1 MSLGLCLILL
11 ISLHPQEL
19 SPLINPPMTQYFNPE
34 YRAEY
39 DYISINGYRFNPK
52 KDVPNIPEELRGET
66 GYYLIQIKGPVFDD
80 MKRLI
85 ESYGVRLA
93 EYIPYNTFIA
103 RMNSTQKSII
113 EGLSF
118 VNWVGNY
125 EPAYKISPLFKEI
138 RDENKMVL
146 LLFNDADVQGVVND
160 LRKIGC
166 EILDI
171 ELTKDNKVV
180 EIRAEHSKIA
190 EMSHIPGIMWI
201 EPWAETVLFNSNA
214 QWVTQTWK
222 QNNRRIWNKGID
234 GEGQVVTTSD
244 TGILTSH
251 NMVRDPSHPINN
263 VGDYP
268 NHRKIIAY
276 KIPYGSSATFGDNA
290 AGSWHGTHTCGTIC
304 GDDSYVNGTEPD
316 DGISIKA
323 KIYFEDIGNDQ
334 GNVSFPSNYDNLW
347 QPPYD
352 GNAGGAARSSSNSWG
367 QTSGNSY
374 TMGSRMVDIFMW
386 NHKDFLISFSAGNDG
401 PGSNTVRPP
410 STAKDCI
417 TAGAC
422 GNGAG
427 GNQVASFSS
436 RGPTADNR
444 IKPTVTAPGLNL
456 RSSVGPN
463 NNSYTLMSGTS
474 MASPCI
480 GGNMALVRDYFAS
493 GFYPTGVETP
503 SNAWG
508 YISAAMVKAILIN
521 SAKPDIHGVTI
532 PDNNTGWGRI
542 CLDNVLYFANDI
554 RKLAVWDDTSGV
566 STGQTKTFQVSVNNR
581 SEPLKITLVWTD
593 YYATSGANPAIVND
607 LNLRVTAPGGAKYR
621 GNQYSGG
628 QSIPNP
634 NSWDTRNVEENVRRD
649 VPETGTWTIEVIGQN
664 VAQGPQ
670 PFALVVSGGLGD
682 PADPVLH
689 ISGDLIED
697 PSPGG
702 NGNGRI
708 DPGDTV
714 YLTDT
719 LVNSSAA
726 GVTGCVGKLRTSSAY
741 VTLLDSV
748 SNFGAVPVGDTVH
761 NGSSRFRFSVS
772 SSTPEGTM
780 ITFVLHLTGGGG
792 YVQDIEF
799 ELTVGFPGLQ
809 VIWGPKQLQIEPGDT
824 HFIYG
829 LGYNPNNNR
838 LYVTNFYERHIYMY
852 TSDSNATYLGY
863 INAPDSMGTDIKYCS
878 YDSTLW
884 FAGGNTKKVYKIDL
898 NGNVLRQFSN
908 PASTYPCGLAW
919 LESSRLLY
927 LSDRL
932 NNSTNSYI
940 YKSDTV
946 GNWNLRIDIPLKAVN
961 ATRCLALE
969 PNNPDI
975 SLLLIYTAFN
985 SNNTLD
991 SVGLYELD
999 REYGDVIQRIL
1010 FPGWNVR
1017 GVEYDPRDGNYWVTI
1032 AEGPDRSIVKIAG
1045 FYGVIPG
1052 VKEQRLIN
1060 AHPFF
1065 LAPAIPNPFANQ
1077 VKFSYSI
1084 PSKMKVKLALYDVT
1098 GRLVTTLV
1106 NGVETPGVK
1115 TIIWDGKT
1123 DNGSLI
1129 SNGVY
1134 FCYLETEAGSLVR
1147 KVVHTR

>member
-1 MSLGLCLILL
+1 MSLSLCLILL
-11 ISLHPQEL
+11 VGLHPQER
-19 SPLINPPMTQYFNPE
+19 SPLINPPIARNFTPQYQV
-34 YRAEY
+34 EY
-39 DYISINGYRFNPK
+39 DYISINGYHFNPK
-52 KDVPNIPEELRGET
+52 QGTPAIPEELRGET
-66 GYYLIQIKGPVFDD
+66 GYYLIQLKGPVFND
-80 MKRLI
+80 MKALI
-85 ESYGVRLA
+85 ESYGVRLD

-103 RMNSTQKSII
+103 RLNPTQKSII

-125 EPAYKISPLFKEI
+125 EPAYKISPLFEEI
-138 RDENKMVL
+138 RDENKMIL
-146 LLFNDADVQGVVND
+146 LLFNDADVDGVVNE
-160 LRKIGC
+160 LKRMGC
-166 EILDI
+166 EVLDV
-171 ELTKDNKVV
+171 ELTENNKVV
-180 EIRAEHSKIA
+180 EIWAERSKIP
-190 EMSHIPGIMWI
+190 ELSHIPGIMWI
-201 EPWAETVLFNSNA
+201 EPWMETVLFNSNA

-222 QNNRRIWNKGID
+222 QNSRRIWNKGID

-251 NMVRDPSHPINN
+251 NMVRDPSYPINN

-276 KIPYGSSATFGDNA
+276 KIPSGSSATFGDNA
-290 AGSWHGTHTCGTIC
+290 NGSWHGTHTCGTIC
-304 GDDSYVNGTEPD
+304 GDDSYVGGTEPD
-316 DGISIKA
+316 DGMPFKA
-323 KIYFEDIGNDQ
+323 KMYFEDIGDDW
-334 GNVSFPSNYDNLW
+334 GGLSLPSNYDNLW
-347 QPPYD
+347 LPPYN

-374 TMGSRMVDIFMW
+374 TSTARMVDIFMW

-401 PGSNTVRPP
+401 PGSGTVHPP
-410 STAKDCI
+410 ATAKDCI

-422 GNGAG
+422 GNGSGA
-427 GNQVASFSS
+427 NMMASFSS

-444 IKPTVTAPGLNL
+444 IKPTVTAPGSNL

-463 NNSYTLMSGTS
+463 DDSYTLMSGTS

-503 SNAWG
+503 SNAWS

-521 SAKPDIHGVTI
+521 GAKPDIQGSTI

-542 CLDNVLYFANDI
+542 CLDNVLYFANDV
-554 RKLAVWDDTSGV
+554 RQLAVWDDTVGV
-566 STGQTKTFQVSVNNR
+566 STGQTKNFQVTVNNQ

-593 YYATSGANPAIVND
+593 YYAASGANPAIVNN
-607 LNLRVTAPGGAKYR
+607 LNLRVTGPNATEYR

-634 NSWDTRNVEENVRRD
+634 SSWDTRNVEENVRRD
-649 VPETGTWTIEVIGQN
+649 VPETGIWTIEVIGQN
-664 VAQGPQ
+664 VPQGPQ
-670 PFALVVSGGLGD
+670 PFALVVSGGLGNLS
-682 PADPVLH
+682 DPVLH

-708 DPGDTV
+708 DPGETV

-726 GVTGCVGKLRTSSAY
+726 GVTSCVGTLRESSPY
-741 VTLLDSV
+741 ITLLDSV
-748 SNFGAVPVGDTVH
+748 GNFGDIPVGASGH

-772 SSTPEGTM
+772 STTPDGTL
-780 ITFVLHLTGGGG
+780 IPFVLHLTGSGG
-792 YVQDIEF
+792 YTQDIEF
-799 ELTVGFPGLQ
+799 ELLVGLGGLQ
-809 VIWGPKQLQIEPGDT
+809 VIWGPKQLEIEPGDT

-829 LGYNPNNNR
+829 LGYNPNNDR
-838 LYVTNFYERHIYMY
+838 LYVTNFYEKHIYMY

-863 INAPDSMGTDIKYCS
+863 INAPDTMGTDIKYCS
-878 YDSTLW
+878 YDNTLW
-884 FAGGNTKKVYKIDL
+884 FAGSNTKRVYKIDL
-898 NGNVLRQFSN
+898 SGNVLRQFNN

-927 LSDRL
+927 LSDRMTD
-932 NNSTNSYI
+932 NTSSYI
-940 YKSDTV
+940 YRTDTL
-946 GNWNLRIDIPLKAVN
+946 GNWDLQITVPLYAVN

-969 PNNPDI
+969 PNNPDT

-985 SNNTLD
+985 SGGTLD

-999 REYGDVIQRIL
+999 REFGDVIQRVL
-1010 FPGWNVR
+1010 FPGWNAR

-1032 AEGPDRSIVKIAG
+1032 AQGPDRSIVKIAG
-1045 FYGVIPG
+1045 FYGITPG
-1052 VKEQRLIN
+1052 VNEQRLTSTRPISLS
-1060 AHPFF
+1060 PGM
-1065 LAPAIPNPFANQ
+1065 PNPFTEQ
-1077 VKFSYSI
+1077 VKISYSL
-1084 PSKMKVKLALYDVT
+1084 PARMKVRLALYDVT

-1106 NGVETPGVK
+1106 NGVEEPGVK
-1115 TIIWDGKT
+1115 TIIWDGKS

-1134 FCYLETEAGSLVR
+1134 FCYLETEDGSLVR
-1147 KVVHTR
+1147 KIVHTK